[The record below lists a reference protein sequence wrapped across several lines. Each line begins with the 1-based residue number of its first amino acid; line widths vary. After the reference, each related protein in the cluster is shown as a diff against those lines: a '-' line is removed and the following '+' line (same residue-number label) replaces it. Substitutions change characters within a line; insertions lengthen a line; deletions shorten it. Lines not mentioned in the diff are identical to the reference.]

1 MIKSLF
7 NYEFDSKNE
16 IIKSIAKMLFVVFA
30 FYMLV
35 VANVLMFIWSDEP
48 DTFNV
53 QQITTEFNEKHGLE
67 TVAGS
72 HTMATTIHMSDVL
85 LNKTGGYLSNDVTYP
100 SVFMDNIPRWEFG
113 VVEIQRV
120 MALSLRKDLSRS
132 QSQSQENKDLINAQ
146 TAYNNDHA
154 KWMLPSAES
163 KYNESM
169 NSMIAFT
176 KDMADPSKSEAQ
188 FYTRAD
194 NLRDLL
200 EELSKK
206 LGSLSQG
213 LSEASPNVRVNTD
226 LANDATAEQ
235 STATSKYVPVKTKWN
250 KIDDVFYE
258 ARGQSWAM
266 LHILKAVKYDFDSVL
281 KKKNAHA
288 SLDQIIKELEDA
300 QQPVGSLIILNG
312 EGFGHIPNHS
322 FIMANYISRANA
334 AIIDLIDLLNRG

>member
-1 MIKSLF
+1 MISWLF
-7 NYEFDSKNE
+7 NYEFDTKSA
-16 IIKSIAKMLFVVFA
+16 IAKSIGKIFLIIFA
-30 FYMLV
+30 FYILV

-53 QQITTEFNEKHGLE
+53 QQVTAEFNEKYGLE

-100 SVFMDNIPRWEFG
+100 SIFMDNIPRWEFG

-154 KWMLPSAES
+154 KWLFPNAES
-163 KYNESM
+163 KFKEATD
-169 NSMIAFT
+169 SMISFT
-176 KDMADPSKSEAQ
+176 KDMADSNKSEAQ

-226 LANDATAEQ
+226 LANDNTAEQ
-235 STATSKYVPVKTKWN
+235 STVTSKYVSVKTKWN

-258 ARGQSWAM
+258 SRGQSWAM
-266 LHILKAVKYDFDSVL
+266 LHVLKAVKYDFEAVL
-281 KKKNAHA
+281 TKKNAHA
-288 SLDQIIKELEDA
+288 SLDQIIKELEDT